1 MASSEEVGDAAPSAA
16 PADATKAGSVQ
27 DSAQCRGASLD
38 GGSDDAST
46 AGRDVPEERDK
57 VPLSL
62 DCSWPFST
70 QCCVACW
77 RQSLD
82 ALPVTSPF
90 LWAFA
95 PYHSPPAEHAL
106 ALSVV

>member
-16 PADATKAGSVQ
+16 PADATEVGSVH

-38 GGSDDAST
+38 GGSNDAST

-62 DCSWPFST
+62 YSWPFST
-70 QCCVACW
+70 QCCVACR
-77 RQSLD
+77 RQSLG
-82 ALPVTSPF
+82 ALPVTSPPF
-90 LWAFA
+90 GRLHRTTVHLQNMLW
-95 PYHSPPAEHAL
+95 PCQ
-106 ALSVV
+106 